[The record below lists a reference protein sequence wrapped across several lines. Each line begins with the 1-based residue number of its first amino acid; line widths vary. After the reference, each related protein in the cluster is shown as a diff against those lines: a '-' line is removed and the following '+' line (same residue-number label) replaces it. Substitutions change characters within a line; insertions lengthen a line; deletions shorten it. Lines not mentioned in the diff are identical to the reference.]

1 MQIQKECDDT
11 ALLQQ
16 LDAVLAEVGGA
27 LAPFDPYLHWSLN
40 QRCCFFEEADAELVR
55 EYAGGVAIIRVEKMF
70 YVARRFLRSQ
80 TLFAHRWL
88 VLVGCR
94 FAGRS
99 SEQSH
104 ADEYDGRD
112 YLIIRTKRMNLKLEQ
127 SSFTVFNG
135 LDNAINGRE

>member
-70 YVARRFLRSQ
+70 YVARRFLRTGGWFWSAVA
-80 TLFAHRWL
+80 L
-88 VLVGCR
+88 
-94 FAGRS
+94 
-99 SEQSH
+99 
-104 ADEYDGRD
+104 
-112 YLIIRTKRMNLKLEQ
+112 
-127 SSFTVFNG
+127 
-135 LDNAINGRE
+135 LDAQANNHMLMSMMEGTT